1 MFRIFSRSQVPKT
14 TLAQPLAGINAPTPT
29 TLITGQPGYGSTII
43 SGPTTGKSSTLANVV
58 GNMMR
63 RSMANITATHLPEN
77 QRLMFLDWVASA
89 YPQEIEAACAL
100 PTELLWEMY
109 ANTAPQ
115 GEDWDLMLRLS
126 RAFQNRYKNIKKA
139 KKLLKIFQAITENS
153 EYFSETIPHDTPFA
167 VETRKIHH
175 APDPNKYLLIF
186 ESTEIML
193 KEVYRQFL
201 IIRDPAKR
209 AAYKKAISKLRN
221 VQ

>member
-1 MFRIFSRSQVPKT
+1 MLHIFSRSQVPKT

-29 TLITGQPGYGSTII
+29 TLITGRPGYGSTII
-43 SGPTTGKSSTLANVV
+43 SGPATGKSSTLANVV

-126 RAFQNRYKNIKKA
+126 KTFRNRSKSIKKT
-139 KKLLKIFQAITENS
+139 KKLLKVFQAIAES
-153 EYFSETIPHDTPFA
+153 EGYNSETIPHDTPFA
-167 VETRKIHH
+167 VETRKILYT
-175 APDPNKYLLIF
+175 PETPTPTSGSI
-186 ESTEIML
+186 ERML

-209 AAYKKAISKLRN
+209 AAYKKAISKLWN